1 MAVEKLT
8 NTGVRGYAPQKKRY
22 SVRDSE
28 IQGLVLRVEPSGKK
42 TFYLDYREKTTDKRN
57 SFKIGDAAVLTVS
70 QAREIAKIKL
80 ADLIRGIPLS
90 QAKSPAEIT
99 VAEIFDMYKKQVLI
113 HHKSRS
119 AENFIKKDFEKFFPR
134 VCSTLTGED
143 LAVWRSEEKRKGTE
157 KEKKNSSL
165 NRSANAFLAML
176 RWARENDKIS
186 ICPLIQKKV
195 KKLAESDSIEVI
207 RYLSSDERG
216 RLLDTL
222 DRREKKLGQPDY
234 LKTLVLVAL
243 NTGIRRGALMRLRW
257 DDLFFDTKTIR
268 LRRETAKGDRQDF
281 IPMNGVV
288 YRVLQEWR
296 LFRQK
301 TGLGEYLFIG
311 PTGTPMH
318 DVRSSWE
325 RVLRDAE
332 IKSFRWHDL
341 RHDFA
346 SQLVMLGVSI
356 LTVKELM
363 THSRLDQT
371 LRYAH
376 LAPEQK
382 QEAVDK
388 LGGLY

>member
-70 QAREIAKIKL
+70 QAREIAKTKL

-222 DRREKKLGQPDY
+222 DRREKKLRQPDY

-268 LRRETAKGDRQDF
+268 LRRETAKGDRQNF